1 MKDMKDKTMG
11 KFAYSISLVFK
22 ALLCLAGAV
31 YLQLTGG
38 DDSTLFN
45 VALLSF
51 IFLPLAIYAESQ
63 T

>member
-1 MKDMKDKTMG
+1 MKDKTMG

>member
-1 MKDMKDKTMG
+1 MKEKTMG

-31 YLQLTGG
+31 HLQLTGG

>member
-1 MKDMKDKTMG
+1 MKEKTMG

-22 ALLCLAGAV
+22 ALLCLSGAV
-31 YLQLTGG
+31 YLQMTGG
-38 DDSTLFN
+38 DDTTLFN

-63 T
+63 A

>member
-1 MKDMKDKTMG
+1 MG

-22 ALLCLAGAV
+22 ALLWLTGAV

-38 DDSTLFN
+38 DDTTLLT

-51 IFLPLAIYAESQ
+51 LFLPLAIFAENQ
-63 T
+63 A

>member
-1 MKDMKDKTMG
+1 MG

-22 ALLCLAGAV
+22 VVLCLAGAV

-38 DDSTLFN
+38 DDTTLFN
-45 VALLSF
+45 VALAGF

>member
-1 MKDMKDKTMG
+1 MKEKTMG

-22 ALLCLAGAV
+22 ALLCLTGAV

>member
-1 MKDMKDKTMG
+1 MKDMKEKTMG

-22 ALLCLAGAV
+22 ALLCLGGAV

-38 DDSTLFN
+38 DDTTLLT

-51 IFLPLAIYAESQ
+51 LFLPLAIFAENQ
-63 T
+63 A

>member
-1 MKDMKDKTMG
+1 MT

-31 YLQLTGG
+31 YLHLTGG
-38 DDSTLFN
+38 DDTTLFN

>member
-1 MKDMKDKTMG
+1 
-11 KFAYSISLVFK
+11 
-22 ALLCLAGAV
+22 V

>member
-1 MKDMKDKTMG
+1 MG

-38 DDSTLFN
+38 DDTTLLT

-51 IFLPLAIYAESQ
+51 LFLPLAMYAENQ
-63 T
+63 A

>member
-1 MKDMKDKTMG
+1 MG

-45 VALLSF
+45 VALAGF

>member
-1 MKDMKDKTMG
+1 MKDMKEKTMG

-22 ALLCLAGAV
+22 ALLCLTGAV

>member
-1 MKDMKDKTMG
+1 MKDMKEKTMG

-22 ALLCLAGAV
+22 VVLCLAGAV

-38 DDSTLFN
+38 DDTTLFN
-45 VALLSF
+45 VALAGF

>member
-1 MKDMKDKTMG
+1 MT

-31 YLQLTGG
+31 YLHLTGG
-38 DDSTLFN
+38 DNTTLFN

-51 IFLPLAIYAESQ
+51 MFLPLAIYAESQ
-63 T
+63 MVAEKPCD